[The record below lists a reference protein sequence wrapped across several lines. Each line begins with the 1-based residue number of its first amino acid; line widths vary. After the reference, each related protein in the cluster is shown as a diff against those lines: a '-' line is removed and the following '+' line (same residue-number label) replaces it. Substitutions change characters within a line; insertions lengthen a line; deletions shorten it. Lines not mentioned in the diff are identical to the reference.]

1 MDNKKSYQKQKQ
13 NQNVE
18 KQIKI
23 EEVEVEDVKA
33 DNFGIVY
40 NYKRLNVRTDAS
52 KKSNSLTVID
62 AGTKVKII
70 DENDGWTNVDLENG
84 PIGYVM
90 TKYLNI
96 M

>member
-1 MDNKKSYQKQKQ
+1 MDNKKSDQKQ

-23 EEVEVEDVKA
+23 EEVEVEEVKA

-40 NYKRLNVRTDAS
+40 NCERLNVRTDAS